1 MTQSQPVQLLTRIV
15 LEVFSF
21 FENISRAYLKIIILV
36 LIQVP
41 KIKIRKILWRTN
53 PFFLGNP
60 VYDHV
65 FLASSKE
72 RKAMVFWHF
81 QRAEKLNIELWSQK
95 LGTNQRHRRAIRRGN
110 LIMREIIEKTTI
122 KLSANIHELARF
134 DISISWNI
142 RNVQNIACHNKQ
154 A

>member
-1 MTQSQPVQLLTRIV
+1 M
-15 LEVFSF
+15 
-21 FENISRAYLKIIILV
+21 
-36 LIQVP
+36 
-41 KIKIRKILWRTN
+41 
-53 PFFLGNP
+53 
-60 VYDHV
+60 
-65 FLASSKE
+65 
-72 RKAMVFWHF
+72 
-81 QRAEKLNIELWSQK
+81 NIELWSQK

-142 RNVQNIACHNKQ
+142 RNVQNITCHNKQ